1 MCWDQPGQAR
11 GDPPTEGER
20 MTLEWKDCTGP
31 PLDTMDRIILLQW
44 LHHLSPTLTLHWN
57 YRTQSV
63 SQLVWISVS
72 RKNNFS
78 NIVDPVYIRSFMD
91 LTPAGKISIS
101 DFIEVRMFYV
111 FPREDTRLI
120 NLTVIKYLNN
130 LSSTSAV
137 IILNFSDAI

>member
-1 MCWDQPGQAR
+1 
-11 GDPPTEGER
+11 
-20 MTLEWKDCTGP
+20 
-31 PLDTMDRIILLQW
+31 
-44 LHHLSPTLTLHWN
+44 
-57 YRTQSV
+57 
-63 SQLVWISVS
+63 
-72 RKNNFS
+72 
-78 NIVDPVYIRSFMD
+78 MD

-120 NLTVIKYLNN
+120 NLTVIKYFNN

>member
-1 MCWDQPGQAR
+1 
-11 GDPPTEGER
+11 
-20 MTLEWKDCTGP
+20 
-31 PLDTMDRIILLQW
+31 
-44 LHHLSPTLTLHWN
+44 
-57 YRTQSV
+57 
-63 SQLVWISVS
+63 
-72 RKNNFS
+72 
-78 NIVDPVYIRSFMD
+78 MD

>member
-1 MCWDQPGQAR
+1 MYFLQSTSTPHLRRNDDTRVIRLDWTPLVTMGQNYL
-11 GDPPTEGER
+11 PT
-20 MTLEWKDCTGP
+20 MPSSFVPSTGSAP
-31 PLDTMDRIILLQW
+31 DYKIRSYQKP
-44 LHHLSPTLTLHWN
+44 
-57 YRTQSV
+57 V
-63 SQLVWISVS
+63 SQLVSIS

-78 NIVDPVYIRSFMD
+78 NILDRVYIRSFMD

-130 LSSTSAV
+130 LSSTSDV
-137 IILNFSDAI
+137 IILNFSEAI